1 MLVAGGFTMIPLV
14 ACSILTWCVIFERIW
29 RFRAIGRSL
38 KDFHL
43 EAMNALLRSDR
54 DALKRLCDRDPSLPT
69 ARLVQAALERIDS
82 RDERVRARWQEAM
95 ERKRSLIN
103 QELRGSL
110 WILGTIGSA
119 SPFIGLFGT
128 VVGILGAFH
137 NMASSG
143 SGGFAV
149 VASAISEALIATAAG
164 IVVAVIAVLAYNAFQ
179 TRWSALVL
187 NVRIQAEELAEMLE
201 GLAASPASREKT

>member
-1 MLVAGGFTMIPLV
+1 MRRQGCRA
-14 ACSILTWCVIFERIW
+14 ERG
-29 RFRAIGRSL
+29 RVRQRRQRPASNGREQRATFGRKLREPIG
-38 KDFHL
+38 
-43 EAMNALLRSDR
+43 
-54 DALKRLCDRDPSLPT
+54 
-69 ARLVQAALERIDS
+69 
-82 RDERVRARWQEAM
+82 DERVRARWQEAM